1 MVQALEEEMRS
12 LRRAI
17 RHWLHRAGWLRDDC
31 SEASDKLAQELGLPT
46 DTVGDI
52 FERAAADLRK
62 LSDEDGDGM
71 EARRIIERAAHDLSK
86 LGFHRKPLESAIMEQ
101 YLRQLPD
108 LDYQILRHFK
118 QGRKHQEIAESMGMS
133 VDAVRR
139 SLVKTYAELRV
150 RMIESHGGGD
160 DGLPLAAQ
168 PSPSPLQEPM
178 QRTSLHRH

>member
-62 LSDEDGDGM
+62 LSDDDGA

-86 LGFHRKPLESAIMEQ
+86 LGFHRKPLETAIMEQ
-101 YLRQLPD
+101 FVRQLPD
-108 LDYQILRHFK
+108 RDYQILRHFK
-118 QGRKHQEIAESMGMS
+118 QGRKHQEIAESLGMS
-133 VDAVRR
+133 VDAVRC

-150 RMIESHGGGD
+150 RMIEAHGGGD
-160 DGLPLAAQ
+160 GGLPLAAQ
-168 PSPSPLQEPM
+168 PSPTSFQEPM
-178 QRTSLHRH
+178 QRASLHHH